1 MPRAARR
8 APELDR
14 ARGSTY
20 LLPMT
25 MPDTLPEGVKELG
38 GLIQRYHELR
48 HQLTDFLV
56 DLHTDAVQAAVERG
70 ELQLEPDAVID
81 AIREQVDFDA
91 DVERFVRAHP
101 ELTAGEAQALRDLV
115 RPIGGVFRVD
125 GRTGRLI
132 TARNLVDDLDF
143 RLVLGHG
150 EPRELRL
157 YTPGVF
163 VLSAVR
169 PLLDGWIL
177 IGEQRFLPAS
187 EELLAQGLAARLALE
202 HPRLFFRNP
211 AHLERGFAEQRDA
224 HERFVQRF
232 ARPWAVGT
240 AEQVEAWLGELF
252 GRQGTIPAD
261 LRRADRIAL
270 VSDPRAGQFFV
281 TDLHHVLAAIA
292 APGRA
297 AEEPLCQAL
306 LGLLEDDETP
316 AVLFELLELEHGGG
330 LSPAL
335 AVALDRPGFEWGR
348 DGAALLRERRS
359 PAWDPEAA
367 AIPSLV
373 NLSAELRAGLEEVRR
388 REAGPPLDEGA
399 HPG

>member
-1 MPRAARR
+1 
-8 APELDR
+8 
-14 ARGSTY
+14 
-20 LLPMT
+20 MT
-25 MPDTLPEGVKELG
+25 MPEKLPDGVKELG
-38 GLIQRYHELR
+38 RLIQRYHELR
-48 HQLTDFLV
+48 HLLTDFLV
-56 DLHTDAVQAAVERG
+56 DLHTDAVQAAVDRG
-70 ELQLEPDAVID
+70 ELQLEPEAVID

-91 DVERFVRAHP
+91 DVERFARAHP
-101 ELTAGEAQALRDLV
+101 ELAAGEVQALRGLT
-115 RPIGGVFRVD
+115 RPIGGVFRVV
-125 GRTGRLI
+125 GRSGRLI
-132 TARNLVDDLDF
+132 ATRNLVDDLDH

-150 EPRELRL
+150 EPRELQL

-211 AHLERGFAEQRDA
+211 AHLERGFAEQRAA
-224 HERFVQRF
+224 HERFVRRF
-232 ARPWAVGT
+232 ERPWAVGT

-261 LRRADRIAL
+261 LRRADQIAL
-270 VSDPRAGQFFV
+270 VSHPRGGQFFV

-297 AEEPLCQAL
+297 AQEPLRQAL

-316 AVLFELLELEHGGG
+316 AVLFELLEREHDGG

-335 AVALDRPGFEWGR
+335 AVALGRPGFDWER
-348 DGAALLRERRS
+348 DGATLLRERRS
-359 PAWDPEAA
+359 PDWDPDAP

-373 NLSAELRAGLEEVRR
+373 NLSPELHAGLEEVRR
-388 REAGPPLDEGA
+388 REAGPPLDEGS